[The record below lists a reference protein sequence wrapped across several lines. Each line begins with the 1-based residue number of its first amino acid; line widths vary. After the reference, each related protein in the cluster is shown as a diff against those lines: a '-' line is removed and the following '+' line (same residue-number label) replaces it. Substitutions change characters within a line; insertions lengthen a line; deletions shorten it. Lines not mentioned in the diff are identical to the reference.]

1 MSGLVITGAALI
13 VNVCALDVPPPGL
26 GFTTVIDAV
35 PAVATREA
43 GTVAVS
49 CVEETKLVARGAPF
63 QFTVELETKLVPFT
77 VKMKSALPAVVQ
89 VGLIEVVVGTGLLIV
104 RVSVALPV
112 PPALVAL
119 MVTLYVPA
127 VVGVPEIK
135 PVLVFTD
142 RPAGSRP
149 VTLKLVGLLVA
160 VI

>member
-1 MSGLVITGAALI
+1 MAVSGLVITGAALI

-35 PAVATREA
+35 PAVATRDA

-63 QFTVELETKLVPFT
+63 QFTVEVETNLVPFT
-77 VKMKSALPAVVQ
+77 VKVNCALPAVVE
-89 VGLIEVVVGTGLLIV
+89 VGQIEVMVGTGLLIV

-127 VVGVPEIK
+127 VVGVPEIN
-135 PVLVFTD
+135 PVLVFTLK
-142 RPAGSRP
+142 PAGSP
-149 VTLKLVGLLVA
+149 VAL
-160 VI
+160 